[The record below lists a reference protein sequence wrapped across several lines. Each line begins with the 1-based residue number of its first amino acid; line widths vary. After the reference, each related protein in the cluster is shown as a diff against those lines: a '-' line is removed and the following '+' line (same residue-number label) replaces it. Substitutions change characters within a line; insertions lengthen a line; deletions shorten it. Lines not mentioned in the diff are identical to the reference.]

1 MSLLFYAQMSILAFT
16 LTYLLLYPIRHL
28 AINLKYLDYPD
39 SSRKFQTKPVP
50 YLGGVAI
57 LISVVIVFHFSN
69 LYLLEKSIVTPASN
83 LFLLPI
89 LLLGIIGLFDD
100 LYQVSAP
107 IRLILQFILA
117 SILTLILSSNS
128 LLAKL
133 FEIEILNSVVSI
145 LWIVVIT
152 NSINFIDNMDT
163 SSAGNIILISLGIFV
178 IAYQQF
184 QVVISLLSIVVIGSV
199 IAFLIWNNPPA
210 KIYMGDSGTLFLGSI
225 LSIMSIRLDF
235 LDEFPIES
243 LTIILALF
251 FVPILDF
258 IVAITS
264 RVIDGVSPF
273 TAGQDHLSHR
283 LVKLGFSK
291 KKSVLIL
298 WALSA
303 IAVSIGLIINNL
315 NLSLSRYLIIS
326 IIFLYIILS
335 IFFIKIKVR

>member
-1 MSLLFYAQMSILAFT
+1 
-16 LTYLLLYPIRHL
+16 
-28 AINLKYLDYPD
+28 
-39 SSRKFQTKPVP
+39 
-50 YLGGVAI
+50 
-57 LISVVIVFHFSN
+57 
-69 LYLLEKSIVTPASN
+69 
-83 LFLLPI
+83 
-89 LLLGIIGLFDD
+89 
-100 LYQVSAP
+100 
-107 IRLILQFILA
+107 
-117 SILTLILSSNS
+117 
-128 LLAKL
+128 
-133 FEIEILNSVVSI
+133 
-145 LWIVVIT
+145 
-152 NSINFIDNMDT
+152 
-163 SSAGNIILISLGIFV
+163 
-178 IAYQQF
+178 
-184 QVVISLLSIVVIGSV
+184 
-199 IAFLIWNNPPA
+199 
-210 KIYMGDSGTLFLGSI
+210 MGDSGTLFLGSI

-258 IVAITS
+258 MVAITS

-283 LVKLGFSK
+283 LVQLGFSK

-303 IAVSIGLIINNL
+303 IAVSIGLIIDNL

>member
-1 MSLLFYAQMSILAFT
+1 
-16 LTYLLLYPIRHL
+16 
-28 AINLKYLDYPD
+28 
-39 SSRKFQTKPVP
+39 
-50 YLGGVAI
+50 
-57 LISVVIVFHFSN
+57 
-69 LYLLEKSIVTPASN
+69 
-83 LFLLPI
+83 LLPI
-89 LLLGIIGLFDD
+89 LFLGIIGLIDD

-107 IRLILQFILA
+107 IRLTLQFILA

-133 FEIEILNSVVSI
+133 FEIEILNSVLSI

-184 QVVISLLSIVVIGSV
+184 QIVISLLSIVVIGSV
-199 IAFLIWNNPPA
+199 TAYLIWNKPPA

-258 IVAITS
+258 MVAITS

-283 LVKLGFSK
+283 LVQLGFSK

-303 IAVSIGLIINNL
+303 I
-315 NLSLSRYLIIS
+315 
-326 IIFLYIILS
+326 LYIILS